1 MPENN
6 PYREFKSS
14 NLTEAPEDFETT
26 QLYMDATGKGAKI
39 IKPVITKK
47 PATSLQDSVDYLAS
61 LFDGENLSEDFKLK
75 ATTIFEAAINEKV
88 SIIEANIIEASKEII
103 EEQREAQHAQ
113 LAEHVDGYLN
123 YVISEWM
130 EENKVAIER
139 GLRTEIAE
147 NFMSGLKQLFET
159 SFINVPEDKYN
170 LLDDLYS
177 ANAEL
182 QENTN
187 NLIKQNM
194 ALKNEINARL
204 CAEAFIEEASGLA
217 DTQVEKLATLAEGIE
232 FTNVEQ
238 YRQKIAILKE
248 SYFTG
253 STPREQSTQA
263 VQNNATFTPSEPQQ
277 FATRMMTMLSEDTG
291 SFVASDADQPAMDNI
306 VNTLSLLNKGKAKS
320 QKLTENVAVDRVR
333 SLLNSGTVQ
342 DNFI

>member
-1 MPENN
+1 MPDNN
-6 PYREFKSS
+6 PYAEYQSTK
-14 NLTEAPEDFETT
+14 
-26 QLYMDATGKGAKI
+26 LYMDATGKGAKI
-39 IKPVITKK
+39 AEPVATNAVIPQYQKPLAQQSQQV
-47 PATSLQDSVDYLAS
+47 QEEQVDYLAN

-75 ATTIFEAAINEKV
+75 AATIFEAAINEKV
-88 SIIEANIIEASKEII
+88 SIIEAQIIEASKEII
-103 EEQREAQHAQ
+103 EEQTTAQHAN
-113 LAEHVDGYLN
+113 LVEHVDGYLN

-159 SFINVPEDKYN
+159 SFVSVPEDKYN
-170 LLDDLYS
+170 LLDDLYA

-204 CAEAFIEEASGLA
+204 CAEAFIEESAGLA
-217 DTQVEKLATLAEGIE
+217 DTQVERLAKLAEGIE
-232 FTNVEQ
+232 FSNVDQ
-238 YRQKIAILKE
+238 YRQKVALLKE
-248 SYFTG
+248 SYFNG
-253 STPREQSTQA
+253 GVKEEPKQV
-263 VQNNATFTPSEPQQ
+263 VQNKVVAAEPQQ
-277 FATRMMTMLSEDTG
+277 FASRMMTMLSEDTG
-291 SFVASDADQPAMDNI
+291 SFVSTDVDQPAMETL
-306 VNTLSLLNKGKAKS
+306 VNSLSALNKGKSK
-320 QKLTENVAVDRVR
+320 KINENVAADRVR

>member
-14 NLTEAPEDFETT
+14 KLTEAPEDFEST
-26 QLYMDATGKGAKI
+26 QLYMDASGKGAKI
-39 IKPVITKK
+39 IKPVTTKK
-47 PATSLQDSVDYLAS
+47 SLTALQDSVDYLAS

-103 EEQREAQHAQ
+103 EEQRESQNAH
-113 LAEHVDGYLN
+113 LVEHVDGYLN

-130 EENKVAIER
+130 EDNKVAIER

-204 CAEAFIEEASGLA
+204 CAEAFIEESSGLA

-232 FTNVEQ
+232 FTNVDQ

-248 SYFTG
+248 SYFNG
-253 STPREQSTQA
+253 SAPREQATTQT
-263 VQNNATFTPSEPQQ
+263 QNNSASAEPQQ
-277 FATRMMTMLSEDTG
+277 FASRMMTMLSEDSG
-291 SFVASDADQPAMDNI
+291 SFVSSEADTPVMDNI
-306 VNTLSLLNKGKAKS
+306 VNTLSFLNKGKLKT
-320 QKLTENVAVDRVR
+320 QKLNENLSTDRVR